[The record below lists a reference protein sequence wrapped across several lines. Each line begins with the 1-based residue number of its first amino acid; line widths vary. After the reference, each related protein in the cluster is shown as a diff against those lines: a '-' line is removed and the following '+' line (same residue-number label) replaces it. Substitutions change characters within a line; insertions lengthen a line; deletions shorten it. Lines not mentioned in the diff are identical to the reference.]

1 MNSVVNMNPSR
12 KAIRSALFE
21 SMTPTEAAKK
31 VFLSYQ
37 MLRDYVTATNCQAI
51 KDAWV
56 ECQKRA
62 K

>member
-1 MNSVVNMNPSR
+1 MNMNPSR
-12 KAIRSALFE
+12 AAIRSALTG

-31 VFLSYQ
+31 VCLSYQ
-37 MLRDYVTATNCQAI
+37 MLRDYVTATNCQTI